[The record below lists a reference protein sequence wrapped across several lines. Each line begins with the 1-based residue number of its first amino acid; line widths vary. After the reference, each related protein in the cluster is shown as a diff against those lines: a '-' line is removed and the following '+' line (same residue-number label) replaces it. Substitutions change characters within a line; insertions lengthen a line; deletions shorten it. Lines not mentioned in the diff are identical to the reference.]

1 MRLSCLALAAL
12 VPAALAAQ
20 TPARDTARAA
30 TFAYRGFA
38 PGMTYRDFAVRA
50 QALARADTLRCD
62 TSRRTAQ
69 VMDCGLR
76 IRDPADSARF
86 YLSANVIDYQT
97 SVIDFS
103 DSGGTAIVARAQKDL
118 ERRFGPVQ
126 RRAIGMW
133 EWHQGRRFVRLNW
146 RGRAAWRIIS
156 ITLNDRDVMDR
167 IAKYVPRKA
176 KK

>member
-69 VMDCGLR
+69 VMDCGRRL
-76 IRDPADSARF
+76 RDPADSARL
-86 YLSANVIDYQT
+86 YPSANVIDYQT
-97 SVIDFS
+97 SVIGFS

-126 RRAIGMW
+126 RRDVGMW
-133 EWHQGRRFVRLNW
+133 EWHQGPRCVRLNW
-146 RGRAAWRIIS
+146 RGRAARRTIS
-156 ITLNDRDVMDR
+156 LPLYGSRVL
-167 IAKYVPRKA
+167 
-176 KK
+176 

>member
-1 MRLSCLALAAL
+1 MRLSGLALAAF

-20 TPARDTARAA
+20 TPARDTARTAQ
-30 TFAYRGFA
+30 FAYRGFT

-69 VMDCGLR
+69 VMDCGIK
-76 IRDPADSARF
+76 IRDPADSGRF

-103 DSGGTAIVARAQKDL
+103 DSGTTAIVTRAQKDL
-118 ERRFGPVQ
+118 VRRFGPVQ
-126 RRAIGMW
+126 RREVGMW

-146 RGRAAWRIIS
+146 RGRAGWRVIS

-167 IAKYVPRKA
+167 IAKYIPRKA